1 MTNLTHHTLDVAII
15 GSGGAGLRAAIAA
28 SEGGLKV
35 GVISKVDPRRSHTMA
50 AQGGIN
56 AALGTRGPDDWRW
69 HMYDTVR
76 GSDWLGDQDAIA
88 RLCEQAPRAIN
99 ELAEWGVPFTRDE
112 HGQIY
117 QRPYG
122 GQTIEYGGDPAFRA
136 AAAEDRTGQA
146 IMQVMLK
153 RAISRPITFYSEFFA
168 LDLLMTADGACVGVL
183 CLEIATGEL
192 HAFHA
197 PVTIIATGGYGQVYA
212 STTAANLCTG
222 DGNAMC
228 LRAGLALQDMEFVQ
242 FHPTGLYGSGI
253 LITEGARGEGG
264 YLRNAL
270 GERFLERYAPH
281 SMELASRDVI
291 ARAMVMEMRAG
302 RGVETHS
309 TLSSRPCAGIQ
320 PTGTLEAGVC
330 GTAGSRDK
338 PGMTGLSGNQH
349 LWLDLTH
356 LPDSI
361 FTEKL
366 PYITSICERLAGLD
380 PRRDMIPVV
389 PTVHYSMG
397 GIPTNVQ
404 SQVIRIGADGA
415 ESVVPGLLAIG
426 EAACNSCHGA
436 NRLGC
441 NSLLDLVVFGKDAGD
456 WAAAHAKTQTASTNY
471 TASLEK
477 SVARLE
483 ALLAPHPSRDR
494 LAAHAHA
501 TSGAPTSPKGEVSEP
516 ASPPAKTTNKSN
528 GRDAGQPL
536 LGERSK
542 MPFAFSGEGQV
553 STYALRRTLQST
565 MSECAPIYRTGDDLA
580 RGVETLEQ
588 LAQSP
593 IALAD
598 HGRAWNV
605 ELIHALET
613 ENLLAQGRATMLAAL
628 KRTESRGAHAREDYP
643 NRDDAHWLKHSVVW
657 VDGGNAPRHAI
668 RAVHLTAGVEAPSF
682 APEVRAY

>member
-1 MTNLTHHTLDVAII
+1 MKTSLTHHQLDVAII
-15 GSGGAGLRAAIAA
+15 GAGGAGLRAAIAA
-28 SEGGLKV
+28 SEGGLRV

-99 ELAEWGVPFTRDE
+99 ELAEWGVPFTRDAD
-112 HGQIY
+112 GQIY

-153 RAISRPITFYSEFFA
+153 RAIDRPITFYSEFFA
-168 LDLLMTADGACVGVL
+168 LDLLMSDGGACTGVL
-183 CLEIATGEL
+183 CFEIATGEL

-222 DGNAMC
+222 DGNAMV

-242 FHPTGLYGSGI
+242 FHPTGLYGNGI

-264 YLRNAL
+264 HLRNAS
-270 GERFLERYAPH
+270 GERFLTRYAPH

-291 ARAMVMEMRAG
+291 ARAITVEMREG
-302 RGVETHS
+302 RG
-309 TLSSRPCAGIQ
+309 AG
-320 PTGTLEAGVC
+320 PKSDHV
-330 GTAGSRDK
+330 
-338 PGMTGLSGNQH
+338 
-349 LWLDLTH
+349 WLDLTH
-356 LPDSI
+356 LPANV
-361 FTEKL
+361 FEEKL
-366 PYITSICERLAGLD
+366 PYITSICERLGGID
-380 PRRDMIPVV
+380 PRREMIPVV

-397 GIPTNVQ
+397 GIPTNVE
-404 SQVIRIGADGA
+404 SQVLRIGADGA
-415 ESVVPGLLAIG
+415 ESVVPGLMAIG

-456 WAAAHAKTQTASTNY
+456 WAARNIKHDSKTDNAAS
-471 TASLEK
+471 ASLERAI
-477 SVARLE
+477 ARLD
-483 ALLAPHPSRDR
+483 AMINPAIKTAPQTIR
-494 LAAHAHA
+494 
-501 TSGAPTSPKGEVSEP
+501 
-516 ASPPAKTTNKSN
+516 
-528 GRDAGQPL
+528 Q
-536 LGERSK
+536 
-542 MPFAFSGEGQV
+542 Q
-553 STYALRRTLQST
+553 LQTT
-565 MSECAPIYRTGDDLA
+565 MSACAPIYRTGADLQ
-580 RGVETLEQ
+580 RGHDALEALTREKLGTRETNLV
-588 LAQSP
+588 
-593 IALAD
+593 
-598 HGRAWNV
+598 WNT
-605 ELIHALET
+605 ELLNALET

-628 KRTESRGAHAREDYP
+628 KRTESRGAHAREDHP
-643 NRDDAHWLKHSVVW
+643 NRDDAHWLKHSLVAI
-657 VDGGNAPRHAI
+657 DEHNALHHTT
-668 RAVHLTAGVEAPSF
+668 RAVHLTAGADEPSF

>member
-1 MTNLTHHTLDVAII
+1 MKHLPITHHTLDVAII
-15 GSGGAGLRAAIAA
+15 GAGGAGLRAAIAA
-28 SEGGLKV
+28 SEGNLTV

-112 HGQIY
+112 KGQIY

-153 RAISRPITFYSEFFA
+153 RAVNRPITFYSEFFA
-168 LDLLMTADGACVGVL
+168 LDLIMSEDGACEGVF
-183 CLEIATGEL
+183 CLEIATGTL

-197 PVTIIATGGYGQVYA
+197 PLTIIATGGYGQVYA

-222 DGNAMC
+222 DGNAMV

-264 YLRNAL
+264 FLLNGRD
-270 GERFLERYAPH
+270 ERFLTHYAPS

-291 ARAMVMEMRAG
+291 ARAMIQELRAG
-302 RGVETHS
+302 RG
-309 TLSSRPCAGIQ
+309 AG
-320 PTGTLEAGVC
+320 
-330 GTAGSRDK
+330 D
-338 PGMTGLSGNQH
+338 NHDH
-349 LWLDLTH
+349 LWLDLRH
-356 LPDSI
+356 LPADI

-366 PYITSICERLAGLD
+366 PYITSLCETLMGLN
-380 PRRDMIPVV
+380 PRTTRIPVV

-404 SQVIRIGADGA
+404 SQVIRVGARGD
-415 ESVVPGLLAIG
+415 ESIVPGLMAIG
-426 EAACNSCHGA
+426 EAASNSCHGA

-456 WAAAHAKTQTASTNY
+456 WAAANITQGRAAPTRNH
-471 TASLEK
+471 ASLEK
-477 SVARLE
+477 AVARLE
-483 ALLAPHPSRDR
+483 ALT
-494 LAAHAHA
+494 HA
-501 TSGAPTSPKGEVSEP
+501 P
-516 ASPPAKTTNKSN
+516 ASTPAGIIRK
-528 GRDAGQPL
+528 Q
-536 LGERSK
+536 
-542 MPFAFSGEGQV
+542 
-553 STYALRRTLQST
+553 LQTT
-565 MSECAPIYRTGDDLA
+565 MSACAPIYRTGAELGRGLAALDDLA
-580 RGVETLEQ
+580 KQ
-588 LAQSP
+588 PLAAGNTS
-593 IALAD
+593 A
-598 HGRAWNV
+598 AWN
-605 ELIHALET
+605 IDRITALET

-643 NRDDAHWLKHSVVW
+643 NRDDANWLKHSLVW
-657 VDGGNAPRHAI
+657 VDESSAMRYAT
-668 RAVHLTAGVEAPSF
+668 RQVHLTAGVDEPSF

>member
-1 MTNLTHHTLDVAII
+1 MTTHPLTHHQLDVAII
-15 GSGGAGLRAAIAA
+15 GAGGAGLRAAIAA
-28 SEGGLKV
+28 SEGDLRV

-99 ELAEWGVPFTRDE
+99 ELADWGVPFTRDDK
-112 HGQIY
+112 GQIY

-146 IMQVMLK
+146 IMQVMMK
-153 RAISRPITFYSEFFA
+153 RAVDRPITFYSEFFA
-168 LDLLMTADGACVGVL
+168 LDLLMSDDGACTGVL
-183 CLEIATGEL
+183 CLEIATGAL

-197 PVTIIATGGYGQVYA
+197 PLTIIATGGYGQVYA

-222 DGNAMC
+222 DGNAMV

-242 FHPTGLYGSGI
+242 FHPTGLAGSGI

-270 GERFLERYAPH
+270 GERFLERFAPS

-302 RGVETHS
+302 KGVIPPPSGGRLGGGLVKGKSHHS
-309 TLSSRPCAGIQ
+309 PPLAVPAMPPPQ
-320 PTGTLEAGVC
+320 PSPGEGGSDSHQSPVTSKTNSDDWRLATG
-330 GTAGSRDK
+330 DY
-338 PGMTGLSGNQH
+338 

-356 LPDSI
+356 LPADI

-366 PYITSICERLAGLD
+366 PYITSLCETLMKLD
-380 PRRDMIPVV
+380 PREQMIPVV

-397 GIPTNVQ
+397 GIPANVH
-404 SQVIRIGADGA
+404 SQVLRIGDDGS
-415 ESVVPGLLAIG
+415 ESSVPGLMAIG
-426 EAACNSCHGA
+426 EAANNSCHGA

-456 WAAAHAKTQTASTNY
+456 WAAANIRPNSNQKPNQSV
-471 TASLEK
+471 SLEK
-477 SVARLE
+477 SILRLNSF
-483 ALLAPHPSRDR
+483 L
-494 LAAHAHA
+494 
-501 TSGAPTSPKGEVSEP
+501 TSPLGEVE
-516 ASPPAKTTNKSN
+516 KSSS
-528 GRDAGQPL
+528 D
-536 LGERSK
+536 
-542 MPFAFSGEGQV
+542 FSGEGAAV
-553 STYALRRTLQST
+553 NSYETRRHLQRI
-565 MSECAPIYRTGDDLA
+565 MSECAPIYRNGPDLM
-580 RGVETLEQ
+580 RGHETLEA
-588 LAQSP
+588 LAQEFQRGHHISSRP
-593 IALAD
+593 QREL
-598 HGRAWNV
+598 GAWNID
-605 ELIHALET
+605 LIHALET
-613 ENLLAQGRATMLAAL
+613 DNLLSQGRATMLAAL

-643 NRDDAHWLKHSVVW
+643 KRDDVNWLKHSLVW
-657 VDGGNAPRHAI
+657 VNGSYTPRHAS
-668 RAVHLTAGVEAPSF
+668 RAVHLTAGVDDPSF

>member
-1 MTNLTHHTLDVAII
+1 MKNAPITHHTLDVAII
-15 GSGGAGLRAAIAA
+15 GAGGAGLRAAIAA
-28 SEGGLKV
+28 SEGGLRV

-112 HGQIY
+112 KGQIY

-153 RAISRPITFYSEFFA
+153 RAVNRPIIFYSEFFA
-168 LDLLMTADGACVGVL
+168 LDLIMSEDGVCEGVL
-183 CLEIATGEL
+183 CLEIATGTL
-192 HAFHA
+192 HAFHS
-197 PVTIIATGGYGQVYA
+197 PLTIIATGGYGQVYA

-222 DGNAMC
+222 DGNAMV

-264 YLRNAL
+264 FLLNGRD
-270 GERFLERYAPH
+270 ERFLTHYAPS

-291 ARAMVMEMRAG
+291 ARAMIQELRAG
-302 RGVETHS
+302 RG
-309 TLSSRPCAGIQ
+309 AG
-320 PTGTLEAGVC
+320 
-330 GTAGSRDK
+330 D
-338 PGMTGLSGNQH
+338 NHDH
-349 LWLDLTH
+349 LWLDLRH
-356 LPDSI
+356 LPADI

-366 PYITSICERLAGLD
+366 PYITSLCETLMGLN
-380 PRRDMIPVV
+380 PRTTRIPVV

-404 SQVIRIGADGA
+404 SQVIRVGARGD
-415 ESVVPGLLAIG
+415 ESIVPGLMAIG
-426 EAACNSCHGA
+426 EAASNSCHGA

-456 WAAAHAKTQTASTNY
+456 WAAANITQGRAAPTRNH
-471 TASLEK
+471 ASLEK
-477 SVARLE
+477 AVARLE
-483 ALLAPHPSRDR
+483 ALT
-494 LAAHAHA
+494 HA
-501 TSGAPTSPKGEVSEP
+501 P
-516 ASPPAKTTNKSN
+516 ASTPASIIRK
-528 GRDAGQPL
+528 Q
-536 LGERSK
+536 
-542 MPFAFSGEGQV
+542 
-553 STYALRRTLQST
+553 LQTT
-565 MSECAPIYRTGDDLA
+565 MSACAPIYRTGEELARGLAALDDLA
-580 RGVETLEQ
+580 KQ
-588 LAQSP
+588 PLAAGNTS
-593 IALAD
+593 A
-598 HGRAWNV
+598 AWN
-605 ELIHALET
+605 IDRITALET

-643 NRDDAHWLKHSVVW
+643 NRDDANWLKHSLVW
-657 VDGGNAPRHAI
+657 VDESSAMRYAT
-668 RAVHLTAGVEAPSF
+668 RAVHLTAGIDEPSF

>member
-1 MTNLTHHTLDVAII
+1 MQSTTIHHSPFTIHMTAHPITHHTLDVAII
-15 GSGGAGLRAAIAA
+15 GAGGAGLRAAIAA
-28 SEGGLKV
+28 SEGGLRV

-99 ELAEWGVPFTRDE
+99 ELAEWGVPFTRDDK
-112 HGQIY
+112 GQIY

-153 RAISRPITFYSEFFA
+153 RAIDRPITFYSEFFA
-168 LDLLMTADGACVGVL
+168 LDLLMRDDGACMGVL

-192 HAFHA
+192 HAFNA
-197 PVTIIATGGYGQVYA
+197 AVTIIATGGYGQVYD

-222 DGNAMC
+222 DGNAMV
-228 LRAGLALQDMEFVQ
+228 LRAGLPLQDMEFVQ

-264 YLRNAL
+264 FLLNGK
-270 GERFLERYAPH
+270 GERFLARYAPN

-302 RGVETHS
+302 NG
-309 TLSSRPCAGIQ
+309 AG
-320 PTGTLEAGVC
+320 
-330 GTAGSRDK
+330 DK
-338 PGMTGLSGNQH
+338 HDH
-349 LWLDLTH
+349 LWLDLRH
-356 LPDSI
+356 LPADV

-366 PYITSICERLAGLD
+366 PYITSLCETLMGLD
-380 PRRDMIPVV
+380 PRTSLIPVI

-397 GIPTNVQ
+397 GIPTNVH
-404 SQVIRIGADGA
+404 SQVIRVGEHGE

-456 WAAAHAKTQTASTNY
+456 FAAATIQHPHTADSHAN
-471 TASLEK
+471 ASLDK
-477 SVARLE
+477 ALARLDGM
-483 ALLAPHPSRDR
+483 LR
-494 LAAHAHA
+494 A
-501 TSGAPTSPKGEVSEP
+501 TNN
-516 ASPPAKTTNKSN
+516 SPPMQQRK
-528 GRDAGQPL
+528 Q
-536 LGERSK
+536 
-542 MPFAFSGEGQV
+542 
-553 STYALRRTLQST
+553 LQRM
-565 MSECAPIYRTGDDLA
+565 MSACAPIYRNGVELA
-580 RGVETLEQ
+580 RGVAALEA
-588 LAQSP
+588 LAQEP
-593 IALAD
+593 LAVGD
-598 HGRAWNV
+598 SNRAWNIA
-605 ELIHALET
+605 LIHALET
-613 ENLLAQGRATMLAAL
+613 DNLLAQGRATMLAAL

-643 NRDDAHWLKHSVVW
+643 ARDDANWLKHSLVW
-657 VDGGNAPRHAI
+657 VDGKTTPRYAT
-668 RAVHLTAGVEAPSF
+668 RAVHLTAGMDEPSF

>member
-1 MTNLTHHTLDVAII
+1 MTNYAITHHTLDVAII
-15 GSGGAGLRAAIAA
+15 GAGGAGLRAAIAA
-28 SEGGLKV
+28 SEGGLHV

-88 RLCEQAPRAIN
+88 RLCEQAPRAIT
-99 ELAEWGVPFTRDE
+99 ELAEWGVPFTRDDK
-112 HGQIY
+112 GQIY

-153 RAISRPITFYSEFFA
+153 RAINRPITFYSEFFA
-168 LDLLMTADGACVGVL
+168 LDLLMTDDGACVGVL
-183 CLEIATGEL
+183 CLEIATGCL

-197 PVTIIATGGYGQVYA
+197 PMTIIATGGYGQVYA

-222 DGNAMC
+222 DGNAMV

-264 YLRNAL
+264 FLLNAK
-270 GERFLERYAPH
+270 GERFLTQYAPN

-291 ARAMVMEMRAG
+291 ARAMIQELRAG
-302 RGVETHS
+302 NG
-309 TLSSRPCAGIQ
+309 AG
-320 PTGTLEAGVC
+320 
-330 GTAGSRDK
+330 DK
-338 PGMTGLSGNQH
+338 QDH
-349 LWLDLTH
+349 LWLDLRH
-356 LPDSI
+356 LAKDV
-361 FTEKL
+361 FTQKL
-366 PYITSICERLAGLD
+366 PYITSLCETLMGID
-380 PRRDMIPVV
+380 PRTTLIPVV

-397 GIPTNVQ
+397 GIPTNVH
-404 SQVIRIGADGA
+404 SQVIRIATDGS
-415 ESVVPGLLAIG
+415 ESTVPGLMAIG

-456 WAAAHAKTQTASTNY
+456 WAASHISRQSRALPSAES
-471 TASLEK
+471 SLNT
-477 SVARLE
+477 SIARL
-483 ALLAPHPSRDR
+483 
-494 LAAHAHA
+494 
-501 TSGAPTSPKGEVSEP
+501 
-516 ASPPAKTTNKSN
+516 
-528 GRDAGQPL
+528 DAMVTRRPVAGVTAQ
-536 LGERSK
+536 S
-542 MPFAFSGEGQV
+542 
-553 STYALRRTLQST
+553 LRQTLQAT
-565 MSECAPIYRTGDDLA
+565 MSARAPIYRHHEDLVK
-580 RGVETLEQ
+580 GVQDLE
-588 LAQSP
+588 
-593 IALAD
+593 ALA
-598 HGRAWNV
+598 HMHVSVSSTHAAWNI
-605 ELIHALET
+605 ELLNALET

-643 NRDDAHWLKHSVVW
+643 NRDDVHWLKHSLVW
-657 VDGGNAPRHAI
+657 VDGADSLRYAT
-668 RAVHLTAGVEAPSF
+668 RSVHLAAGLGEPSF

>member
-1 MTNLTHHTLDVAII
+1 MQSHPIIHHQLDVAII

-28 SEGGLKV
+28 SEGGLRV

-146 IMQVMLK
+146 IMQVMLQ
-153 RAISRPITFYSEFFA
+153 RATARPITFYSEFFA
-168 LDLLMTADGACVGVL
+168 LDLLMTDDGACVGVL
-183 CLEIATGEL
+183 CLEIATGDL

-197 PVTIIATGGYGQVYA
+197 PLTIIATGGYGQVYA

-222 DGNAMC
+222 DGNAMV

-264 YLRNAL
+264 YLRNAN
-270 GERFLERYAPH
+270 GDRFLKDYAPN

-302 RGVETHS
+302 RGVNAADAPPSH
-309 TLSSRPCAGIQ
+309 GI
-320 PTGTLEAGVC
+320 AH
-330 GTAGSRDK
+330 
-338 PGMTGLSGNQH
+338 QH

-356 LPDSI
+356 LPADI
-361 FTEKL
+361 FTDKL
-366 PYITSICERLAGLD
+366 PYITSLCETLMRLD
-380 PRRDMIPVV
+380 PRKAMIPVV

-397 GIPTNVQ
+397 GIPTNVH
-404 SQVIRIGADGA
+404 SQVIAIAGDGT
-415 ESVVPGLLAIG
+415 ESVVPGLMAIG

-456 WAAAHAKTQTASTNY
+456 WAAAHIPQHVPAPDVPQSAVER
-471 TASLEK
+471 A
-477 SVARLE
+477 VARV
-483 ALLAPHPSRDR
+483 DGMR
-494 LAAHAHA
+494 LRTQA
-501 TSGAPTSPKGEVSEP
+501 SSP
-516 ASPPAKTTNKSN
+516 
-528 GRDAGQPL
+528 QHI
-536 LGERSK
+536 
-542 MPFAFSGEGQV
+542 
-553 STYALRRTLQST
+553 RRQLQTT
-565 MSECAPIYRTGDDLA
+565 MSACAPIYRTGDDLA
-580 RGVETLEQ
+580 RGVATLD
-588 LAQSP
+588 
-593 IALAD
+593 ALAHEPLGSTSD
-598 HGRAWNV
+598 QRAWNID
-605 ELIHALET
+605 LIHALET
-613 ENLLAQGRATMLAAL
+613 DNLLAQGRATMLAAL

-643 NRDDAHWLKHSVVW
+643 ARDDTNWLKHSLVW
-657 VDGGNAPRHAI
+657 VEGAAAPRYATRH
-668 RAVHLTAGVEAPSF
+668 VTLSAGADEPSF